1 MSRSLTPK
9 DAHLLMNALVH
20 QATGQDSI
28 SVVDTSTFVSAGETV
43 LATGMENTL
52 NSLSIVMGNLFMAV
66 RPYNAKL
73 TLIQAQN
80 TNLYTSRLRKISFYP
95 SDTVEAGDWNT
106 DLNTAN
112 LYNGY
117 DNNSH
122 TTEGKTSVAS
132 MWEQHKKAC
141 VELNFAGQSVWNF
154 PITIYENQLKVAF
167 RSEGEFIQFMN
178 GLMVENSNDIESTK
192 EAWNRMI
199 ILNAL
204 GGCYDMK
211 NTGSV
216 RNLTKEYNTKFGTTY
231 TSAELRTTYLE
242 SFLKF
247 FVAEFKLASNYMEER
262 KSIYHYNPVKVI
274 DGVTHDKVLRHTSKA
289 DQRVLLYN
297 PLFIEA
303 QANVLPT
310 IFNPQFLDVGNYEGV
325 DYWQSST
332 DAERASINVTPAI
345 PDTTTGLQKAGDP
358 VSLDYVIGMIYDKDA
373 LMTDFQF
380 ESADSTPLEARKTY
394 RNIWYHNSKN
404 AICDFS
410 ENMIMFVM
418 KDGD

>member
-9 DAHLLMNALVH
+9 DAHALMNALVH
-20 QATGQDSI
+20 QATGQTNLA
-28 SVVDTSTFVSAGETV
+28 VVDTSTFVSAGETV

-66 RPYNAKL
+66 RPYTAKL
-73 TLIQAQN
+73 TLIQAKN
-80 TNLYTSRLRKISFYP
+80 TDLYTSRMRKISFYP
-95 SDTVEAGDWNT
+95 SDNVEAGDWNT

-117 DNNSH
+117 DNNAH
-122 TTEGKTSVAS
+122 TEEGKTSVAS

-141 VELNFAGQSVWNF
+141 VEINFAGQSVWDF
-154 PITIYENQLKVAF
+154 PVTIYENQMKVAF
-167 RSEGEFIQFMN
+167 RSEEEFIKFVN
-178 GLMVENSNDIESTK
+178 GLMVENANDIESTK

-204 GGCYDMK
+204 GGCYDMN

-216 RNLTKEYNTKFGTTY
+216 RNLTKEYNDKFGTHY

-247 FVAEFKLASNYMEER
+247 FVSEFKLASNYMEER
-262 KSIYHYNPVKVI
+262 KASYHYNP
-274 DGVTHDKVLRHTSKA
+274 TKVLDGITYNKVMRHTGKA

-303 QANVLPT
+303 QSNVLPT
-310 IFNPQFLDVGNYEGV
+310 IFNPQFLDVGNFEGV

-332 DAERASINVTPAI
+332 DGERASIKVTPAI
-345 PDTTTGLQKAGDP
+345 PDTANGAQKAGNP
-358 VSLDYVIGMIYDKDA
+358 VSLDYVIGMIFDKDA

-380 ESADSTPLEARKTY
+380 QSADSTPLEARKRY
-394 RNIWYHNSKN
+394 RNVWYHNSKN

-410 ENMIMFVM
+410 ENMIMFIM